1 MRFITTL
8 CLICIFHFGGFSAT
22 SSGTDGIEKKGDS
35 LFRAGKFQLA
45 GLYFEKLSFLA
56 SDNKTKTT
64 ALLKK
69 ADCYLARKDFGNAQ
83 NVLSRIF
90 YGEISDSLVF
100 VARHKTALCAYLNSD
115 FTLAESQIILI
126 KEFIADSSIS
136 IRAYPLYALILNESQ
151 KWLEAKSVLKDF
163 VNYTVKNPDL
173 ASELRNEISALYE
186 SDKIPKLKNI
196 EYAKKLSMFLPGMG
210 QLYCGYFWEGSLSL
224 GLQIIGLGLTGL
236 SIYHRY
242 YFTGSTLAFGIF
254 QKFYAGG
261 LNRTEF
267 LARKRNYTSVR
278 AFNDSRKD
286 FILNLL
292 ETKKA
297 P

>member
-1 MRFITTL
+1 M
-8 CLICIFHFGGFSAT
+8 ICIFHFGGYSAT
-22 SSGTDGIEKKGDS
+22 NSGTNGIEKKGDS
-35 LFRAGKFQLA
+35 LFKAGQFQLA

-83 NVLSRIF
+83 SVLSRIF

-100 VARHKTALCAYLNSD
+100 VAQHKTALCAYLNSD

-151 KWLEAKSVLKDF
+151 KWLEAKSVLNDF
-163 VNYTVKNPDL
+163 VNFTVKNPEL
-173 ASELRNEISALYE
+173 ASGLRNEISGLYE
-186 SDKIPKLKNI
+186 TNNIPKLKDI

-278 AFNDSRKD
+278 TFNDSRKE

>member
-1 MRFITTL
+1 
-8 CLICIFHFGGFSAT
+8 
-22 SSGTDGIEKKGDS
+22 
-35 LFRAGKFQLA
+35 
-45 GLYFEKLSFLA
+45 
-56 SDNKTKTT
+56 
-64 ALLKK
+64 
-69 ADCYLARKDFGNAQ
+69 
-83 NVLSRIF
+83 
-90 YGEISDSLVF
+90 
-100 VARHKTALCAYLNSD
+100 
-115 FTLAESQIILI
+115 
-126 KEFIADSSIS
+126 
-136 IRAYPLYALILNESQ
+136 
-151 KWLEAKSVLKDF
+151 
-163 VNYTVKNPDL
+163 L

-186 SDKIPKLKNI
+186 SDKIPRLKNI